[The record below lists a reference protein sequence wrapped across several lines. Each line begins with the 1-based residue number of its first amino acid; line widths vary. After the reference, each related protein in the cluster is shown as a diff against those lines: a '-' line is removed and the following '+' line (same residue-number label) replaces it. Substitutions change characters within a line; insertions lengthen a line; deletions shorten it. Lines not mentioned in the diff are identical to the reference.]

1 MVRRN
6 ADRSLAVLLA
16 CLGVAGGVAACG
28 HREQALS
35 SPVAF
40 GEYAETLLRWHHP
53 RAGCKAEEDGA
64 ALVCGE
70 TTLGL
75 DNLYRRL
82 KEGEARR
89 AEIDRRL
96 LGAYEEARRRTAAEQ
111 GLAAGATPT
120 WEVARSRLRPQ
131 LVPAGY
137 GAQNPDLLRE
147 PFLPGVDLAYAIDE
161 RERYALLLAP
171 QAASWGLAEG
181 ELKAVA
187 LANLEARCDP
197 GALEVTVPSDRASQG
212 RWLAI
217 ESDDGYA
224 AARILVP
231 AMRQRM
237 AELLG
242 EPFFVG
248 LPNRDFLVAWSRDL
262 SFHPAFAER
271 VRQDFAR
278 KHHPLS
284 PEVFVATAAEVRPAL
299 PAELP
304 PGELPPGELQG
315 PPA

>member
-1 MVRRN
+1 MKRR
-6 ADRSLAVLLA
+6 APWWLAFALVAVGLA
-16 CLGVAGGVAACG
+16 CGVAACG

-35 SPVAF
+35 SPAAF
-40 GEYAETLLRWHHP
+40 GDYAELLLRWHHP
-53 RAGCKAEEDGA
+53 RAGCKVTAGGE
-64 ALVCGE
+64 ALACGE
-70 TTLGL
+70 VTLGL
-75 DNLYRRL
+75 DNLYRLL
-82 KEGEARR
+82 KESGTRR

-96 LGAYEEARRRTAAEQ
+96 LSAYEEARQRAAAEQ

-120 WEVARSRLRPQ
+120 WEAARPRLRPQ
-131 LVPAGY
+131 LVPADY
-137 GAQNPDLLRE
+137 GVQNPDLLRQ
-147 PFLPGVDLAYAIDE
+147 PFLPGVDLAYAVDE

-171 QAASWGLAEG
+171 QVASWGLAEG
-181 ELKAVA
+181 ELDAVA
-187 LANLEARCDP
+187 LANLESLCQP
-197 GALEVTVPSDRASQG
+197 GALQATAPSDPAQRG

-217 ESDDGYA
+217 ETDDGYA

-262 SFHPAFAER
+262 TFHPAFADR

-284 PEVFVATAAEVRPAL
+284 PEVFVATAAEVRPATA
-299 PAELP
+299 AELP
-304 PGELPPGELQG
+304 E

>member
-1 MVRRN
+1 M
-6 ADRSLAVLLA
+6 
-16 CLGVAGGVAACG
+16 
-28 HREQALS
+28 
-35 SPVAF
+35 AF

-53 RAGCKAEEDGA
+53 RAGCKAEPGGGS
-64 ALVCGE
+64 LSCGE
-70 TTLGL
+70 VTLGL
-75 DNLYRRL
+75 DNLYRLL

-96 LGAYEEARRRTAAEQ
+96 LGAYEEARRRAAAEQ

-120 WEVARSRLRPQ
+120 WEAARPRLRPQ
-131 LVPAGY
+131 LVPADY
-137 GAQNPDLLRE
+137 AVQNPDLLRK

-181 ELKAVA
+181 ELHAVA
-187 LANLEARCDP
+187 LANFESLCQP
-197 GALEVTVPSDRASQG
+197 GALEVTVPSDPANQG

-217 ESDDGYA
+217 EADDGYA

-262 SFHPAFAER
+262 SFHPAFADR

-299 PAELP
+299 AAELP
-304 PGELPPGELQG
+304 PGDLRG